1 MIAAVIVWLLL
12 CATPFAM
19 AAETIIR
26 YYPVGPIYEYRWKLL
41 ELALAHTPSAG
52 GPTRL
57 MPYPEDVTQNRGI
70 LLLQSG
76 NIDVVAFG
84 TNSERES
91 QMLPIKIDILHGIIG
106 FRVFVIR
113 ATDQARIARMSEDTL
128 RQQLT
133 FGLNSQWADLPIL
146 CDNGFT
152 VITSSSYENLF
163 SMLVANRFDAFTRGL
178 NESSLELDKRKTSY
192 PQLAVEQTKALYF
205 PYPVYFWV
213 RKNET
218 ALAERIRHGLQL
230 SLADGSFRKLF
241 EHYHAAEIKMLSKN
255 KRQVIHLTNP
265 VLPAHTAEPD
275 TSWWWH

>member
-1 MIAAVIVWLLL
+1 
-12 CATPFAM
+12 
-19 AAETIIR
+19 
-26 YYPVGPIYEYRWKLL
+26 
-41 ELALAHTPSAG
+41 
-52 GPTRL
+52 
-57 MPYPEDVTQNRGI
+57 
-70 LLLQSG
+70 
-76 NIDVVAFG
+76 
-84 TNSERES
+84 
-91 QMLPIKIDILHGIIG
+91 
-106 FRVFVIR
+106 
-113 ATDQARIARMSEDTL
+113 
-128 RQQLT
+128 
-133 FGLNSQWADLPIL
+133 
-146 CDNGFT
+146 
-152 VITSSSYENLF
+152 
-163 SMLVANRFDAFTRGL
+163 MLVANRFDAFTRGL
-178 NESSLELDKRKTSY
+178 NEASLELDKRKTSY